1 MLAEQLLDAL
11 EERHGHCAAYAAAI
25 ECEQPLR
32 PWSEQMPVAR
42 SFRGRRDCSFAHD
55 RHALL
60 TSGRQ

>member
-1 MLAEQLLDAL
+1 
-11 EERHGHCAAYAAAI
+11 
-25 ECEQPLR
+25 
-32 PWSEQMPVAR
+32 MPVAR